1 MNDLDAK
8 IIKILLRDG
17 RTGYDEIAKECGASK
32 NKVWKRCMSMRN
44 RGIIDGATIQVN
56 FGHLGYDA
64 LATLLI
70 NVEAQQMEQVMEFI
84 EKITEVH
91 AHRQYFS
98 VYNVRAFVTLRNLN
112 ELDNVKQIIKR
123 KLPTM
128 GLKNYIWTGV
138 RNIPE
143 NLSVTDLKD
152 ITENNQISSGKSSI
166 IPGEGIVI
174 DKLDNQIIEKLT
186 LDGRTSFTKIAKE
199 IGLSTDTVVKRY
211 HKLRKNGTIKV
222 SIQINPN
229 KIGYKSILDFNIAFT
244 TPGCLSDTVVESLA
258 KIPDIIIITKT
269 SGDYDLQVTA
279 MIKDITEIF
288 ALQDE
293 IARICGVTKIEVTAR
308 KIPDKW
314 PTPLQYISTF

>member
-8 IIKILLRDG
+8 ILKILLRDG
-17 RTGYDEIAKECGASK
+17 RTGYDEIAKECGTSK
-32 NKVWKRCMSMRN
+32 NKVWKHCMSMRN
-44 RGIIDGATIQVN
+44 QGIIEGATIQVN

-70 NVEAQQMEQVMEFI
+70 IVEAQQMEQAMEFI
-84 EKITEVH
+84 EKISEVH

-98 VYNVRAFVTLRNLN
+98 VYNVRAFAVLRNLS
-112 ELDNVKQIIKR
+112 ELDNIKQVIKR

-128 GLKNYIWTGV
+128 GLRNYIWTGV

-143 NLSVTDLKD
+143 NLNVLDNGT
-152 ITENNQISSGKSSI
+152 TENNQFSLGKPSSFS
-166 IPGEGIVI
+166 GEEIVI
-174 DKLDNQIIEKLT
+174 GQLDNQIIEKLT
-186 LDGRTSFTKIAKE
+186 LDGRASFTQIAKE

-211 HKLRKNGTIKV
+211 HKLRKNGTLKA
-222 SIQINPN
+222 SIQINPS
-229 KIGYKSILDFNIAFT
+229 KIGYKSMLDFNVAFS
-244 TPGCLSDTVVESLA
+244 TPGSFSDTVVDSLA
-258 KIPDIIIITKT
+258 KIPNITIITKT

-279 MIKDITEIF
+279 LIKDVSDIF

-293 IARICGVTKIEVTAR
+293 ISRISGVTKIEVSAR

>member
-1 MNDLDAK
+1 MNELDAK
-8 IIKILLRDG
+8 IIKILLSEG

-143 NLSVTDLKD
+143 NLNVTDVND
-152 ITENNQISSGKSSI
+152 TSENNQISSGKPSN

-174 DKLDNQIIEKLT
+174 DQLDNQIIEKLA
-186 LDGRTSFTKIAKE
+186 LDGRASFTKIAKE

-211 HKLRKNGTIKV
+211 HRLRKNGTIKV

-244 TPGCLSDTVVESLA
+244 TPGSLSDTVVESLA

-293 IARICGVTKIEVTAR
+293 IGQNLRCNKNRGKC
-308 KIPDKW
+308 KKN
-314 PTPLQYISTF
+314 S